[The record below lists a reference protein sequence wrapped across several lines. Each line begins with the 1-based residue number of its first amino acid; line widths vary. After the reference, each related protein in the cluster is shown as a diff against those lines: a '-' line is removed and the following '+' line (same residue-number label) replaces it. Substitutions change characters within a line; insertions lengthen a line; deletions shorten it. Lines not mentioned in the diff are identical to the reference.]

1 MGKSAPAR
9 WFSGALLLS
18 SLGVLAASHGPIS
31 VRAWGQTKASVSVE
45 KVILT
50 NDLGMRVAYV
60 DYGAT
65 LTEIAVKDRRGRLA
79 NLVLSLPTLGA
90 LEENHHRY
98 GAEIGRYAG
107 RIGGARFTLDGQSVQ
122 LEPNAKGVYL
132 HADPDGY
139 DRRVWEREDFT
150 AADSAGSVY
159 TMDSV
164 AGDQGFPGHLRLKVT
179 YRLMR
184 RENVFRIEYA
194 ATTDAPTVL
203 NPTNHVF
210 FNLAGAGAR
219 GLATHRFTIQA
230 DRYAVTDALRIPT
243 GELAPVSGTVL
254 DFRQPGSA
262 QARLL
267 AGDPLLGRSAGF
279 DHSLAFT
286 NWDGKL
292 RRVLRVDESS
302 SGRRLEVETTEPS
315 VQFNTGNGFDGLEM
329 GSEGVAYQRHDG
341 FAVETQHLPDSPNHP
356 GFPSTRLAPG
366 QVFHSVTVYRFSAA
380 AARSSMT
387 SRGIKAP

>member
-1 MGKSAPAR
+1 MGKRAPA
-9 WFSGALLLS
+9 WWLSGALLLS
-18 SLGVLAASHGPIS
+18 SLGALAASHGPFS
-31 VRAWGQTKASVSVE
+31 VREWGRTKASVPVE
-45 KVILT
+45 KVTLT
-50 NDLGMRVAYV
+50 NDLGMHVAYV

-65 LTEIAVKDRRGRLA
+65 LTEIAVKDRRGHLA
-79 NLVLSLPTLGA
+79 NVVLSLPTLGA
-90 LEENHHRY
+90 LEENHRRY

-107 RIGGARFTLDGQSVQ
+107 RIGGACFSLDGQIVQ
-122 LEPNAKGVYL
+122 LQPNAKGIYL

-150 AADSAGSVY
+150 AADSVGSVY
-159 TMDSV
+159 TMDSG

-184 RENVFRIEYA
+184 REDVFKIEYT

-210 FNLAGAGAR
+210 FNLAGAGAQ
-219 GLATHRFTIQA
+219 GLATHQFTIEA
-230 DRYAVTDALRIPT
+230 DRYAVTDGLRIPT

-254 DFRQPGSA
+254 DFRQSGSA

-267 AGDPLLGRSAGF
+267 AGDPLLGQPAGF
-279 DHSLAFT
+279 DHSLAFA
-286 NWDGKL
+286 NWDGTL
-292 RRVLRVDESS
+292 RRVLRVDEPS

-329 GSEGVAYQRHDG
+329 GSEGVAYQRYDG

-356 GFPSTRLAPG
+356 DFPSTRLMPG
-366 QVFHSVTVYRFSAA
+366 EVFHSVTVYRFSVAKV
-380 AARSSMT
+380 RSSMT